1 MRGSAT
7 VPTPP
12 PGGRRPLRG
21 RAAGAVAAAALVL
34 PLLGAAPGG
43 PAGEGPLGAAFA
55 RAAAEYDVPR
65 SVLLGVSYL
74 ESRWDAHAGRP
85 SVAGGY
91 GPMHLTDLSLALA
104 EAPHHS
110 HGEEDPRGDE
120 ARPSGVP
127 EAETPEV
134 PEASGLPEHLRT
146 LAAASALTGL
156 PAEELRTDPAA
167 NVEGGAALLA
177 RTQRELG
184 LPPSEDPAD
193 WYAAVALY
201 SGADDDAT
209 AAMFAQDVFSVISA
223 GQERVTDTGER
234 IVLAADPR
242 ARADPAQLE
251 RAGLK
256 RLDQDGTECPPT
268 VACEWI
274 PSPYQHLGGDDP
286 GNYGKYDLANRPAD
300 QSVDYIVV
308 HSTEATWD
316 TTLLLAQRA
325 TYAASWHYSI
335 RSSDGHVA
343 QHIKARDVGWHAGN
357 WYVNAHAIG
366 VEQEA
371 FLAQPDAWFTE
382 SLYRSSARLVKYLAK
397 RHGVPL
403 DRQHI
408 LSHDAVPGVTPA
420 GIPGMHTD
428 PGPYWDW
435 AHYFQLMGAPFHP
448 NANPHGDV
456 VTVRPDYA
464 SNRPVFTGCERAGV
478 ACAPHGSSEVR
489 LYSAPSEDAPL
500 VRDIGL
506 YPRDEGRTT
515 IGVNDVGARASTGQQ
530 YVVADRAGDW
540 TAIWY
545 LGQKAWFLDPA
556 ERPAAVATKGLV
568 VTPKAGRESVPVY
581 GRAYPEASAYPP
593 GIPVQAL
600 APLPYRFEAGQRYVA
615 GDRFR
620 SEYFRNTTFGG
631 RGTVVRGQD
640 EYYQIQLGHRVAF
653 VRATDVDVVAP

>member
-1 MRGSAT
+1 
-7 VPTPP
+7 
-12 PGGRRPLRG
+12 
-21 RAAGAVAAAALVL
+21 VAAAALVL
-34 PLLGAAPGG
+34 PLLGATPEDAV
-43 PAGEGPLGAAFA
+43 GEGPLREAFT

-65 SVLLGVSYL
+65 SVLLGVSYM
-74 ESRWDAHAGRP
+74 ESRWDVHAGRP

-91 GPMHLTDLSLALA
+91 GPMHLTDLATAVA

-120 ARPSGVP
+120 SRPTVVP
-127 EAETPEV
+127 EADAES
-134 PEASGLPEHLRT
+134 PEAPGPSELPPRLRT
-146 LAAASALTGL
+146 LAAASELTGL
-156 PAEELRTDPAA
+156 SAEELREDPAA

-184 LPPSEDPAD
+184 RPLSEDPAD
-193 WYAAVALY
+193 WYAAIARY
-201 SGADDDAT
+201 SGAENSAT
-209 AAMFAQDVFSVISA
+209 AAMFAQDVFSVIRA

-242 ARADPAQLE
+242 AEADPAQLE
-251 RAGLK
+251 SAGLR

-316 TTLLLAQRA
+316 TTLLLAGRA

-335 RSSDGHVA
+335 RSSDGHIA

-382 SLYRSSARLVKYLAK
+382 SLYRASARLVKYLAK
-397 RHGVPL
+397 RHDVPL

-420 GIPGMHTD
+420 NIPGMHTD

-435 AHYFQLMGAPFHP
+435 AHYFQLMGAPFHR

-456 VTVRPDYA
+456 VTIRPDYA
-464 SNRPVFTGCERAGV
+464 SNQPVFTGCERAGV

-506 YPRDEGRTT
+506 YPKNEGRTT

-530 YVVADRAGDW
+530 YVVAERAGDW

-545 LGQKAWFLDPA
+545 LGQKAWFRNPA
-556 ERPAAVATKGLV
+556 ERPAAVPAKGLV
-568 VTPKAGRESVPVY
+568 VTPKAGLESVPVY
-581 GRAYPEASAYPP
+581 GRAYPEAAAYPP

-653 VRATDVDVVAP
+653 VKATDVDVLPS